1 MASAFSS
8 SCWQMRMG
16 AVLAAASVG
25 LGAYGAHGMAQK
37 EDEYKKVWNTAVQY
51 NQMGAVALMAIGSSS
66 SGKSAA
72 TLSSTSFL
80 AMSPRAR
87 FIGGTSLLLGTVL
100 FSGTNYVVAYTQ
112 DRQFS
117 KTAPVGGLA
126 MIAGFVAVAV
136 L

>member
-1 MASAFSS
+1 
-8 SCWQMRMG
+8 
-16 AVLAAASVG
+16 
-25 LGAYGAHGMAQK
+25 
-37 EDEYKKVWNTAVQY
+37 
-51 NQMGAVALMAIGSSS
+51 MAIGS

-72 TLSSTSFL
+72 TSSSSSTSFL

>member
-1 MASAFSS
+1 
-8 SCWQMRMG
+8 
-16 AVLAAASVG
+16 
-25 LGAYGAHGMAQK
+25 
-37 EDEYKKVWNTAVQY
+37 
-51 NQMGAVALMAIGSSS
+51 MAIGS

-72 TLSSTSFL
+72 TSSSSSTSSFL